1 MGEGANGWTGSLAGD
16 QRSSPNRES
25 HGCHVVER
33 EGETER
39 ERERK
44 KERLDQVA
52 KQCSGIL
59 QGPGLKCRGFVEC
72 TL

>member
-1 MGEGANGWTGSLAGD
+1 MVGEGANGWTGSLAGD

-44 KERLDQVA
+44 KEGETGS
-52 KQCSGIL
+52 SGQAMQRHL
-59 QGPGLKCRGFVEC
+59 AGPRS
-72 TL
+72 